1 MADTLDTIQ
10 KLIALAMDNPSA
22 EESRS
27 AALKAVALIVEHNIT
42 LEGRGAR
49 TFDTVNTKKTYRPDQ
64 EFDAFWSKM
73 GKDQEAAEGEDPD
86 LGRAGG
92 LATTQV
98 DTDLDDD
105 FMRVRI
111 KKAWR
116 ALQRERAR
124 LKTEI
129 ENEYC
134 TRFQKPY
141 PRPNPID
148 WEKP

>member
-1 MADTLDTIQ
+1 MVDELDKIQ

-27 AALKAVALIVEHNIT
+27 AALKAVALIVEHNVT
-42 LEGRGAR
+42 LEGKGAR
-49 TFDTVNTKKTYRPDQ
+49 TFDTINTKKTYRPDQ
-64 EFDAFWSKM
+64 EFDEFWSKM
-73 GKDQEAAEGEDPD
+73 GRSQEAAEGEDPD
-86 LGRAGG
+86 LGRRRG
-92 LATTQV
+92 LATTQT

-111 KKAWR
+111 KMAWR

-134 TRFQKPY
+134 IRFQKPY
-141 PRPNPID
+141 PRPNPTD